1 MRPEAVL
8 FDLDDTLVDWE
19 GSIDRCV
26 RDLGGDEAA
35 DALLRWVR
43 EHHWIRRD
51 GVVVHRNTW
60 KLHELAHEC
69 WPAALPHLD
78 AAELALAIERFR
90 EDLWVGFYPD
100 VVPVLDELADTY
112 RLGVLSN
119 NRHLPSEVQRLRL
132 FDWFEVTVTP
142 PDGVYKPDGRA
153 FAHGCAALG
162 LDAAS
167 VVYVGDS
174 VLADVEG
181 AHAAGLVPVW
191 LDRHGDGWPVPPGVH
206 RVTSLRELPAVLASL
221 RSRYSVYQPP
231 SGWISSPVT

>member
-1 MRPEAVL
+1 MRTEAVL

-26 RDLGGDEAA
+26 RELGGDDAA
-35 DALLRWVR
+35 DALLAWVR
-43 EHHWIRRD
+43 RHHWIRRD

-78 AAELALAIERFR
+78 AAELALAIARFR
-90 EDLWVGFYPD
+90 EELWVGFFPD
-100 VVPVLDELADTY
+100 VVPVLDHLTDEY

-119 NRHLPSEVQRLRL
+119 NRHLPSEVERLRL
-132 FDWFEVTVTP
+132 LDWFEVAVTP

-153 FAHGCAALG
+153 FAHACTVLG
-162 LDAAS
+162 LEPGT

-174 VLADVEG
+174 VLADAEG
-181 AHAAGLVPVW
+181 ALAAGLVPVW
-191 LDRHGDGWPVPPGVH
+191 LDRYDDGWAPPAGVH
-206 RVTSLRELPAVLASL
+206 RVRGLTELPALLASL
-221 RSRYSVYQPP
+221 R
-231 SGWISSPVT
+231 